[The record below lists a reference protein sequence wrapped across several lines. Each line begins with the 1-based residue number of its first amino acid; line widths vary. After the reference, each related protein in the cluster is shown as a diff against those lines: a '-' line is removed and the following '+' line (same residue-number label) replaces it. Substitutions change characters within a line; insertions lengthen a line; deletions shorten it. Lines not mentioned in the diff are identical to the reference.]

1 MKPGKSKDY
10 VPARGDVVWLE
21 FNPQLGREQAGNR
34 PALVV
39 SPKEYNEKVG
49 LAIFFPITNKEKG
62 YPFECEINIKDKI
75 TGVILSDQVKSLDWR
90 KRKAKYITKASQE
103 VINGV
108 IEKIS
113 LLIK

>member
-1 MKPGKSKDY
+1 MKPGKSKNY
-10 VPARGDVVWLE
+10 VPARGDIVWLE

-75 TGVILSDQVKSLDWR
+75 RSKAWTGAREKQNILQRPAR
-90 KRKAKYITKASQE
+90 K
-103 VINGV
+103 
-108 IEKIS
+108 
-113 LLIK
+113 